1 MSTQQITL
9 PIAGITCA
17 SCVYHVETGLKQT
30 QGVEKASVNLS
41 TERAS
46 VEYDPAR
53 ATIDDLIFHVR
64 DVGYDVV
71 TDKIVLPILGLG
83 SATSA
88 VNLEARL
95 KAIPGVLNA
104 TANIVAENASVE
116 FIPSLVAF
124 GDLKRAVKEAGYEV
138 LESAGDA
145 TFADREKLA
154 RERELAR
161 EKRDL
166 IIGILFTL
174 PLFVL
179 AMTRDLMHVILLRH
193 DFLPWL
199 FEWSYFDYLLLAL
212 ATPVQFYVGRSYHIH
227 AFKSLRA
234 RAPNMDTLISL
245 GTNAAYWF
253 SVAVL
258 VSAWFDY
265 YIASHVYFESAAVII
280 TLIKVGKYLE
290 ARAKGQTSAAIKNL
304 MNLQAKTARVERD
317 GVEIELAISDVRV
330 GDVVRVRPG
339 EKIPVDGVVI
349 EGSSAIDESMI
360 TGESL
365 PVEKT
370 VGDSVV
376 GATINK
382 LGAFKF
388 EARKVGKDT
397 ALAQIVKLVEDA
409 QASKA
414 PIQRLADQISAV
426 FVPIVAGIALAT
438 FIVWFIF
445 GPEPKLTFAFVNF
458 VAVLII
464 ACPCALGLATPT
476 AIMVGTGKGAEN
488 GVLIRSGGALET
500 AHKVSAIVLDKTGTL
515 TKGKPAVTDVA
526 EKPNSQ
532 IPNSKELLRLVASA
546 EKNSEHPVAQAIVQ
560 RASELGIALSASS
573 EFSAIAGLGVRARVD
588 GHNVLVGNA
597 KLLRDENIALDGLE
611 QESVALS
618 DAGKTAMFAAVDG
631 KAAGL
636 IAVADT
642 LKDNSRAAVDA
653 LKKLGLKVYML
664 TGDNA
669 RTAAAI
675 AKQVGIDDFF
685 AEVLPNQKVDKV
697 KELQAR
703 GETVAMVGDGINDA
717 PALAQAEVGIAIG
730 TGTDV
735 AMEAA
740 DITLMS
746 GDLRGVVTA
755 IALSKRTL
763 RTIKG
768 NLFWA
773 FAYNILGIPI
783 AAGLLYPILGWQLNP
798 MIAAAAMAFSSVFV
812 VTNSLRLKNFR
823 APILA
828 RRGHKEKNETRFI
841 FHSAG
846 DRAGLER
853 VRVGEHKPRN

>member
-1 MSTQQITL
+1 MSVKQITL
-9 PIAGITCA
+9 PIAGMTCA
-17 SCVYHVETGLKQT
+17 SCVHHVEGGLKET
-30 QGVEKASVNLS
+30 PGVQNANVNLS
-41 TERAS
+41 TERA
-46 VEYDPAR
+46 VVQYDSDR
-53 ATIDDLIFHVR
+53 ATVSDMVFHVR

-71 TDKIVLPILGLG
+71 VDKIVLPINGLASVASG
-83 SATSA
+83 AD
-88 VNLEARL
+88 LEARL
-95 KAIPGVLNA
+95 KSIPGVLNA
-104 TANIVAENASVE
+104 SANVVAENAAVE
-116 FIPSLVAF
+116 IIPGVVDYA
-124 GDLKRAVKEAGYEV
+124 DLRRAVKDAGYEL
-138 LESAGDA
+138 LESAQDE
-145 TFADREKLA
+145 TLADREKIA

-161 EKRDL
+161 ERRDL
-166 IIGILFTL
+166 IVGIIFTI
-174 PLFVL
+174 PLFLL
-179 AMTRDLMHVILLRH
+179 AMGRDLTHGVLLRH
-193 DFLPWL
+193 DILPWL
-199 FEWSYFDYLLLAL
+199 FEWRWFDWLLFAL
-212 ATPVQFYVGRSYHIH
+212 ATPVQFYVGRSYHIR
-227 AFKSLRA
+227 AWKSLRA
-234 RAPNMDTLISL
+234 LAPNMDTLISL

-253 SVAVL
+253 SVVVL
-258 VSAWFDY
+258 VATLFDF

-304 MNLQAKTARVERD
+304 MNLQAKTARVERE
-317 GVEIELAISDVRV
+317 GRELEIPVSDVRV
-330 GDVVRVRPG
+330 GDAVRVRPG
-339 EKIPVDGVVI
+339 EKIPVDGVI
-349 EGSSAIDESMI
+349 LEGSSAIDESMI

-370 VGDSVV
+370 VGDSVI

-388 EARKVGKDT
+388 EARKVGKET
-397 ALAQIVKLVEDA
+397 ALAQIIKLVEDA

-426 FVPIVAGIALAT
+426 FVPVVAGIALLT
-438 FIVWFIF
+438 FVVWMIF

-500 AHKVSAIVLDKTGTL
+500 AHKVSAIILDKTGTL
-515 TKGKPAVTDVA
+515 TKGAPAMTDAMTNA
-526 EKPNSQ
+526 ELPMT
-532 IPNSKELLRLVASA
+532 KEQFLQWVASA
-546 EKNSEHPVAQAIVQ
+546 EKNSEHPVGQAIVH
-560 RASELGIALSASS
+560 RAQELGIALSAPS
-573 EFSAIAGLGVRARVD
+573 EFAAVAGHGVRARVD
-588 GHNVLVGNA
+588 GHDILVGNA
-597 KLLRDENIALDGLE
+597 KLMSDSNIALDGLE
-611 QESVALS
+611 KESAILA
-618 DAGKTAMFAAVDG
+618 DAGKTAMFAAIDG
-631 KAAGL
+631 KPAGL

-642 LKDNSRAAVDA
+642 LKENSHAAVQE

-669 RTAAAI
+669 RTASAI
-675 AKQVGIDDFF
+675 AKQVGINDFF
-685 AEVLPNQKVDKV
+685 AEVLPNQKADKV

-717 PALAQAEVGIAIG
+717 PALAQANVGIAIG

-735 AMEAA
+735 AMQAA

-773 FAYNILGIPI
+773 FFYNILGIPI
-783 AAGLLYPILGWQLNP
+783 AAGVLYPFVGWLLNP
-798 MIAAAAMAFSSVFV
+798 ILAAAAMAFSSVFV
-812 VTNSLRLKNFR
+812 VTNSLRLRDFR
-823 APILA
+823 APAI
-828 RRGHKEKNETRFI
+828 
-841 FHSAG
+841 
-846 DRAGLER
+846 
-853 VRVGEHKPRN
+853 